1 MTGIQVQKRERLS
14 ETFRIVGND
23 NALKKKKCLGQ
34 TCTFISGCR
43 MQNGVGVKY
52 EVCAQL

>member
-14 ETFRIVGND
+14 ENFRIVGNN

-43 MQNGVGVKY
+43 MQNGMGVKY